1 MPPLLRAPLLGEG
14 AVLGAL
20 LDEAFAEHEEALRFE
35 PSVMALLLGGPRGGE
50 RLSVVAEDAGRPV
63 AVAFAGERLLRW
75 GDIVLRAV
83 HVGPVGVSPL
93 RRREG
98 LGRAV
103 CDAARAHATARGA
116 DLLTLTTN
124 PTHPAWHLYERL
136 GYTIIERFR
145 PSLRALGPTSYLTRL
160 ADSEPWPAH
169 LPSPPGRPLALIEH
183 GPQGVVAPEVLR
195 PRLVRAGDAEV
206 LTLRWPVIARG
217 RGAAVPAWSTQV
229 IATRGRGA
237 DQVRAI
243 EAACVYAHQDGS
255 VVAWC
260 HPAVAGPLQ
269 GFQRDG
275 APWVWRMGLGLTTAG
290 VQAVAE
296 ARAYDE
302 LGPSS

>member
-1 MPPLLRAPLLGEG
+1 MPQLRAPLPGEG

-20 LDEAFAEHEEALRFE
+20 LDEAFAEHDEAQRFE
-35 PSVMALLLGGPRGGE
+35 PEVMALLLDGPRGGAQ
-50 RLSVVAEDAGRPV
+50 LSLVAEDAGRPV
-63 AVAFAGERLLRW
+63 AVAFVGRRALRW
-75 GDIVLRAV
+75 GAKVLHA
-83 HVGPVGVSPL
+83 HHLGPIGVSPR

-98 LGRAV
+98 LGRWM
-103 CDAARAHATARGA
+103 CEAARAHAEGSGA

-124 PTHPAWHLYERL
+124 PSHPARHLYERL

-145 PSLRALGPTSYLTRL
+145 PSLRALGPTSYLTSL
-160 ADSEPWPAH
+160 AASEPWPGS
-169 LPSPPGRPLALIEH
+169 LPGPPGRPLALLED
-183 GPQGVVAPEVLR
+183 GPQAITAPEALR

-217 RGAAVPAWSTQV
+217 PGAAIPAWSTQILAV
-229 IATRGRGA
+229 RGRGA
-237 DQVRAI
+237 DQVRAV
-243 EAACVYAHQDGS
+243 EAACAYAHHDGS

-275 APWVWRMGLGLTTAG
+275 APWVWRMGLGLTAAG
-290 VQAVAE
+290 AQAVAQ